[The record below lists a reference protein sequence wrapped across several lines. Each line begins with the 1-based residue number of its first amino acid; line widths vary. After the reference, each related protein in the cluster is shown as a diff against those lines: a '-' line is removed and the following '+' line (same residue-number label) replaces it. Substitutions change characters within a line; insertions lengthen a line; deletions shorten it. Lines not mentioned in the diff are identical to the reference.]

1 MYIDKKTEKKIPIS
15 KDQLNGY
22 YVVTDFDRTI
32 TNGASKTSWSILSES
47 DLVPKSYAQER
58 QELYDYYRPIE
69 IDESL
74 DFTMR
79 SALVSEWYRKHID
92 LFVKYKL
99 SEEVFIKAGSD
110 LRVMQFRDGAKDFLA
125 FLHDNNIPLII
136 ISAGIGNFIECFL
149 QKNNCYYDNIYI
161 CSNRIIFKDGVAV
174 GVDTNITHSLNKN
187 EVALPEEIKKKLVAK
202 KHVILL
208 GDQESDLR
216 MVDSKDHKSV
226 INIGF
231 FSTRTETPYDEY
243 IKYFDIVCNE
253 EYNYKVLMK
262 KLFR

>member
-125 FLHDNNIPLII
+125 FLHDNN
-136 ISAGIGNFIECFL
+136 
-149 QKNNCYYDNIYI
+149 YDNIYI

-243 IKYFDIVCNE
+243 IKYFDIVCYE
-253 EYNYKVLMK
+253 EDNYKVLMK